1 MYQPKEKAVIPFPVP
16 AKDAKKLERKF
27 LAFWI
32 SVFLGGGIL
41 SALCQLPF

>member
-1 MYQPKEKAVIPFPVP
+1 MYQPKEKAVIPFPVQ
-16 AKDAKKLERKF
+16 AEDARIIERKF

>member
-1 MYQPKEKAVIPFPVP
+1 MYQPKEKAVIPFPVS
-16 AKDAKKLERKF
+16 AENAKKLERKF

-32 SVFLGGGIL
+32 SVFLGGIL